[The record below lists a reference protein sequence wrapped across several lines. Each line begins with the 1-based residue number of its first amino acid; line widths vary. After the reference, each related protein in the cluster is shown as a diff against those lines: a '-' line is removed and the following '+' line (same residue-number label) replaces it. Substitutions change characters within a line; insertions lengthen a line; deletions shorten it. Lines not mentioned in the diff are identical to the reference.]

1 MMESALYSGSVM
13 HKRFLPKEHGFKYPF
28 FMWYLDLDSI
38 DKQHGLGRWFSK
50 NEWALSR
57 YRRTDYLGNPDRPLA
72 ECVKDEMKRL
82 TGSEVTGKVF
92 GLLNL
97 RTLGLYFSPV
107 NFYFG
112 FTHHNEPSHM
122 LAEVSN
128 IPWNERHHYAHL
140 LNGSETE
147 LVNPKEFKVSPFNP
161 SHDQTY
167 RWQIQPPEDKVSI
180 MLGVHDERG
189 HVFEAGLNLQRQPFT
204 INSARRLLLRTP
216 VMTAY
221 IVAAIYWQ
229 ALKIFIKGIPYQPYV
244 KEKI

>member
-1 MMESALYSGSVM
+1 MESALYSGFVM
-13 HKRFLPKEHGFKYPF
+13 HKRFLPKAHGFRYPF

-38 DKQHGLGRWFSK
+38 DTQPGLGRWFSID
-50 NEWALSR
+50 EWALSR
-57 YRRTDYLGNPDRPLA
+57 FRRTDYLGNPDRPLA
-72 ECVKDEMKRL
+72 DCVKDEMNRL
-82 TGSEVTGKVF
+82 TGRKVTGKVF

-112 FTHHNEPSHM
+112 FTDRNEPSHM

-140 LNGSETE
+140 LSGGDTE
-147 LVNPKEFKVSPFNP
+147 LVNEKNFKGSPFNP
-161 SHDQTY
+161 SRDQTY
-167 RWQIQPPEDKVSI
+167 RWQIEPPGDQISI
-180 MLGVHDERG
+180 TLGVHDERG
-189 HVFEAGLNLQRQPFT
+189 HVFEAGLTLQRLPFA

-221 IVAAIYWQ
+221 MVAAIYWQ
-229 ALKIFIKGIPYQPYV
+229 ALKLFVKGIPYQPYV

>member
-1 MMESALYSGSVM
+1 MGSALYSGFVM
-13 HKRFLPKEHGFKYPF
+13 HRRFLPKEHRFKYPF

-38 DKQHGLGRWFSK
+38 DKESGLGRWFAT
-50 NEWALSR
+50 EGWALSR
-57 YRRTDYLGNPDRPLA
+57 FRRPDYLGNPHRPLA
-72 ECVKDEMKRL
+72 ECVREEMNRL
-82 TGSEVTGKVF
+82 TGAEVTGKVF

-112 FTHHNEPSHM
+112 FSDRNEPSHM

-140 LNGSETE
+140 LDGGATE
-147 LVNPKEFKVSPFNP
+147 LVNEKNFKVSPFNP
-161 SHDQTY
+161 SHNQIY
-167 RWQIQPPEDKVSI
+167 RWQVEPPEDKLSI
-180 MLGVHDERG
+180 RLGVHDERG
-189 HVFEAGLNLQRQPFT
+189 HVFEAGLNLKRQPFT
-204 INSARRLLLRTP
+204 IKSARRLLLRTP

-229 ALKIFIKGIPYQPYV
+229 ALQLFVKGIPYQSYV

>member
-1 MMESALYSGSVM
+1 MESALYSGFVM
-13 HKRFLPKEHGFKYPF
+13 HKRFLPKAHGFKYPF

-38 DKQHGLGRWFSK
+38 DNQLQLGRWFSTDS
-50 NEWALSR
+50 WALSR
-57 YRRTDYLGNPDRPLA
+57 FRRADYLGQPDRPLA
-72 ECVKDEMKRL
+72 DCVKDEMSRL
-82 TGSEVTGKVF
+82 TGRQVTGKVF

-112 FTHHNEPSHM
+112 FSDNNEPSHL

-140 LNGSETE
+140 LNGSKAE
-147 LVNPKEFKVSPFNP
+147 LVNKKNFKVSPFNP

-167 RWQIQPPEDKVSI
+167 RWQIEAPGDKLCI
-180 MLGVHDERG
+180 NLGVHDERG
-189 HVFEAGLNLQRQPFT
+189 HVFDAGLRLQRQPFT
-204 INSARRLLLRTP
+204 SKSARRLLLRTP

-229 ALKIFIKGIPYQPYV
+229 ALKLFVKGIPYQPYV
-244 KEKI
+244 KENT